1 MSLYIEFIM
10 IMMIGITNLII
21 LLVMWV
27 YISREIKKIK
37 FRLDNIEN
45 KIDEIRVYTIKRK

>member
-10 IMMIGITNLII
+10 IMMIGIANLII